1 MKLPKALLGAIVVG
15 VTVQATVSCSK
26 KDAPTP
32 KEQTAKGEK
41 EPVRVPYNCPGCG
54 MG

>member
-1 MKLPKALLGAIVVG
+1 MKLPKALLGAVVVG
-15 VTVQATVSCSK
+15 ITVQATVSCSK
-26 KDAPTP
+26 KEAPEP

-41 EPVRVPYNCPGCG
+41 APVRAPDNCPGCG